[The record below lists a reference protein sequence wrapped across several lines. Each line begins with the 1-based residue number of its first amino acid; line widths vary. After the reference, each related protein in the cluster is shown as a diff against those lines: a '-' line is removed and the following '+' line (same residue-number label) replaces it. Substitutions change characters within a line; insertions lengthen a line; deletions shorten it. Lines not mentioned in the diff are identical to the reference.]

1 MDALLCDELPQE
13 IFHRLPPPSLTAVSL
28 VSKRW
33 HRLLR
38 SSITSLS
45 LYLPPPYEPTVIA
58 SFSSFLSQHPFLA
71 NLSIATSPF
80 DAVGDNLLLSVSA
93 SCPKLRNLR
102 YLTNPLS
109 PLSLVVIS
117 TSCAHLSSISISL
130 SRPLCFHW
138 LRSFSGLKCLALFFT
153 NPVSELDTYG
163 VEEKNNAF
171 DVEFSLENLYLSGI
185 VSEDRGL
192 GLLWRNCK
200 NIKKLQ
206 LQSCASLGDF
216 ASVSG
221 FVKILKGLRELELRA
236 CRSIVDGVLL
246 KVAEHCVSLDSL
258 LIYDSG
264 SQEGLMKFINQSK
277 CNLKRLEL
285 RLPLDLDN
293 THLIALAA
301 NLNFMGL
308 VSLRLE
314 SCCLVTGD
322 GLKVLGRTVGVKLE
336 ELGLINCDVVER
348 ESGLLTALGQ
358 DLTRLR
364 KLDLSFNEMMV
375 DKELTLMLASCNFLI
390 ELKLR
395 GCRGLTDK
403 SVASMVW
410 SCRNLQSV
418 DITCC
423 GIEME
428 GVELLVLKSKWLRLL
443 EVEQNKLSDAARI
456 LASSKSIENI
466 PWFHL
471 VQLLLFHQVIVLNQ
485 GPIFWFYFT
494 KHD

>member
-1 MDALLCDELPQE
+1 MDSLLCDELLQE
-13 IFHRLPPPSLTAVSL
+13 IFHRLRPPSHAAVSL

-38 SSITSLS
+38 SSTTSLS
-45 LYLPPPYEPTVIA
+45 LYLPPPYDPTTIA
-58 SFSSFLSQHPFLA
+58 SLSSFLSQHPFLD
-71 NLSIATSPF
+71 NLSIATSPL
-80 DAVGDNLLLSVSA
+80 AVVGDNLLLSVSA
-93 SCPKLRNLR
+93 SCPKLRSLR

-109 PLSLVVIS
+109 PFSLVVIS
-117 TSCAHLSSISISL
+117 TSCARLSSISIAL
-130 SRPLCFHW
+130 SRPLSLRW
-138 LRSFSGLKCLALFFT
+138 LRFFSGLKCLSLYIT
-153 NPVSELDTYG
+153 NAASELEASG
-163 VEEKNNAF
+163 VEEKIDAF
-171 DVEFSLENLYLSGI
+171 DVEFCLENLSLSGI

-200 NIKKLQ
+200 NIRKLH
-206 LQSCASLGDF
+206 LQSCASLGDY

-258 LIYDSG
+258 LIYDGG
-264 SQEGLMKFINQSK
+264 SQEGLMHFINHSK
-277 CNLKRLEL
+277 CNLRRLDL

-293 THLIALAA
+293 THLIALTE
-301 NLNFMGL
+301 NLNFRGL

-322 GLKVLGRTVGVKLE
+322 GLKVLARTVGVKLE
-336 ELGLINCDVVER
+336 ELALVNCDVVER

-358 DLTRLR
+358 DLKRLR
-364 KLDLSFNEMMV
+364 KLDLSFNETMV
-375 DKELTLMLASCNFLI
+375 DKELTLMLASCSFLI

-395 GCRGLTDK
+395 GCHGLTDK
-403 SVASMVW
+403 SAASMVR
-410 SCRNLQSV
+410 SCENLQIV

-428 GVELLVLKSKWLRLL
+428 GVELLVLKSKRLRQL
-443 EVEQNKLSDAARI
+443 EVESNRLSDTARI
-456 LASSKSIENI
+456 SASSKYIE
-466 PWFHL
+466 L
-471 VQLLLFHQVIVLNQ
+471 VS
-485 GPIFWFYFT
+485 
-494 KHD
+494 